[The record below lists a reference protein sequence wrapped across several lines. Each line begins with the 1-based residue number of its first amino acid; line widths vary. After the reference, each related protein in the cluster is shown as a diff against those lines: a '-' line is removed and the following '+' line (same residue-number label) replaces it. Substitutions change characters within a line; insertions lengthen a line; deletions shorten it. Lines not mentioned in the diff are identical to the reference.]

1 MVRSTNGKTA
11 AKTQTDDRQQL
22 LAKLS
27 DYDNE
32 KYVKQGIEANICQ
45 ILNGMQHPLPTGIFI
60 KTPTLE
66 AINWKGERNTYE
78 HRFRG
83 AKEDESG
90 VLLSNCNLH
99 VVSMSDLYIE
109 EMYEEQ
115 GNKKTKLIGTYDTN
129 TYPELKAT
137 KKEKIRVR
145 RFFTI
150 IIVDDNKQPMHD
162 GFLTI
167 SCHGLQS
174 LGLASNIEQFLS
186 ELSNCFHAFR
196 QDEKSYKMSYNFL
209 AEHIF
214 KAEFHSELEGSEQQS
229 WVAKIK
235 DFVHPNS
242 DGNNYP
248 ELRGNDK
255 VIAFIRENLDKD
267 FAGSISR
274 VAAARHLMLAN
285 GQNSPAALPPAPN
298 VDYHYD
304 AQFDIEEPPY

>member
-1 MVRSTNGKTA
+1 MVRATNGKTA
-11 AKTQTDDRQQL
+11 VKTKTDERQKL
-22 LAKLS
+22 LAQL
-27 DYDNE
+27 DEYDDE
-32 KYVKQGIEANICQ
+32 KYIKQGIEAHICQ

-66 AINWKGERNTYE
+66 AVNWRGKRNTYK

-83 AKEDESG
+83 AKEYESG
-90 VLLSNCNLH
+90 VLLSDCNFH

-109 EMYEEQ
+109 EVYEEQ
-115 GNKKTKLIGTYDTN
+115 GNKKTRLIGTYDPN
-129 TYPELKAT
+129 TYPELKAL
-137 KKEKIRVR
+137 KREKIRVR

-174 LGLASNIEQFLS
+174 LGLATNIEQFLS

-196 QDEKSYKMSYNFL
+196 QDSKSYKMSYNFL

-229 WVAKIK
+229 WVAKVK
-235 DFVHPNS
+235 DFIRPQS

-248 ELRGNDK
+248 ELRGDDE
-255 VIAFIRENLDKD
+255 VIAFIRENLEQD

-274 VAAARHLMLAN
+274 VAAIKHLALCN
-285 GQNSPAALPPAPN
+285 GDNIPKPALPPSI
-298 VDYHYD
+298 DYPD
-304 AQFDIEEPPY
+304 LEFDIEEPPY

>member
-1 MVRSTNGKTA
+1 MVRTTNGKTA
-11 AKTQTDDRQQL
+11 AKTQTDERQKL
-22 LAKLS
+22 LAQLNE
-27 DYDNE
+27 YDNE
-32 KYVKQGIEANICQ
+32 KYIKQGIEAHICQ

-66 AINWKGERNTYE
+66 AINWRGQRDTYK

-90 VLLSNCNLH
+90 VLLSNCNFH

-109 EMYEEQ
+109 EIYEEQ
-115 GNKKTKLIGTYDTN
+115 GAKKTRLIGTYEPN

-137 KKEKIRVR
+137 KREKIRVR

-174 LGLASNIEQFLS
+174 LGLASNIDQFLS

-209 AEHIF
+209 AEHVF
-214 KAEFHSELEGSEQQS
+214 KAEFHSELEGSDQQS

-235 DFVHPNS
+235 DFVHPSS
-242 DGNNYP
+242 DGSNYP
-248 ELRGNDK
+248 ELRGSDK
-255 VIAFIRENLDKD
+255 AIAFIRENLDKD

-285 GQNSPAALPPAPN
+285 GNHAPALPPSI
-298 VDYHYD
+298 DYQN

>member
-1 MVRSTNGKTA
+1 MVRTTNGKIA
-11 AKTQTDDRQQL
+11 SKTQTDERQKL
-22 LAKLS
+22 LAQLNE
-27 DYDNE
+27 YDNE
-32 KYVKQGIEANICQ
+32 KYIKQGIEAHICQ

-66 AINWKGERNTYE
+66 AINWRGERDSYK
-78 HRFRG
+78 HRFMG
-83 AKEDESG
+83 AKEDEFG
-90 VLLSNCNLH
+90 VLLSNCNFH

-109 EMYEEQ
+109 EKYEEQ
-115 GNKKTKLIGTYDTN
+115 GIKKTRLIGTYDSN

-137 KKEKIRVR
+137 KREKIRVR

-196 QDEKSYKMSYNFL
+196 QDEKSHKMSYNFL
-209 AEHIF
+209 AEHIL

-235 DFVHPNS
+235 DFIHPSS
-242 DGNNYP
+242 DGTNYP
-248 ELRGNDK
+248 ELRGSNK
-255 VIAFIRENLDKD
+255 VIEFIRENLDKD

-274 VAAARHLMLAN
+274 VAAARHLMLSN
-285 GQNSPAALPPAPN
+285 GQQTTPALPPS
-298 VDYHYD
+298 VDYQH
-304 AQFDIEEPPY
+304 AQFDMEYPPY

>member
-1 MVRSTNGKTA
+1 MVRTTNGKTA
-11 AKTQTDDRQQL
+11 AKTQTDERQQL
-22 LAKLS
+22 LAQLNE
-27 DYDNE
+27 YDNE
-32 KYVKQGIEANICQ
+32 KYIKQSIEAHICQ

-66 AINWKGERNTYE
+66 AINWRGERDTYK

-90 VLLSNCNLH
+90 VLLSDCNFH

-109 EMYEEQ
+109 EVYEEQ
-115 GNKKTKLIGTYDTN
+115 GTKKTRLIGTYDPN

-137 KKEKIRVR
+137 KREKIRVR

-150 IIVDDNKQPMHD
+150 IIVDDNKQLMHD

-209 AEHIF
+209 AEHIL
-214 KAEFHSELEGSEQQS
+214 KVEFHSELEGSDQQS

-235 DFVHPNS
+235 DFVHPSS
-242 DGNNYP
+242 DGSNYA
-248 ELRGNDK
+248 ELRGSNE

-285 GQNSPAALPPAPN
+285 RQNTPALPPSI
-298 VDYHYD
+298 DYQN
-304 AQFDIEEPPY
+304 AQFDMEYPPY

>member
-1 MVRSTNGKTA
+1 MVRTTNGKITA
-11 AKTQTDDRQQL
+11 KIQTDERQNL
-22 LAKLS
+22 LAQL
-27 DYDNE
+27 DEYDNE
-32 KYVKQGIEANICQ
+32 KYIKQGIEAHICQ

-66 AINWKGERNTYE
+66 AINWRGERNTYQ

-90 VLLSNCNLH
+90 VLLKNCNFH

-109 EMYEEQ
+109 EVYEEQ
-115 GNKKTKLIGTYDTN
+115 GTKKTRLIGTYDPN

-137 KKEKIRVR
+137 KREKIRVR

-150 IIVDDNKQPMHD
+150 IVVDDNKQPMHD

-174 LGLASNIEQFLS
+174 LGLANNIEQFLS

-196 QDEKSYKMSYNFL
+196 QDGKSYKMSYNFL

-214 KAEFHSELEGSEQQS
+214 QAEFHSELEGSDQQS
-229 WVAKIK
+229 WVAKVK
-235 DFVHPNS
+235 QFVHPNS
-242 DGNNYP
+242 DGSNYP
-248 ELRGNDK
+248 ELRGSDE

-267 FAGSISR
+267 FAGSINR

-285 GQNSPAALPPAPN
+285 GQSNLVLSPSFN
-298 VDYHYD
+298 YQN
-304 AQFDIEEPPY
+304 AQIEIDEPPY